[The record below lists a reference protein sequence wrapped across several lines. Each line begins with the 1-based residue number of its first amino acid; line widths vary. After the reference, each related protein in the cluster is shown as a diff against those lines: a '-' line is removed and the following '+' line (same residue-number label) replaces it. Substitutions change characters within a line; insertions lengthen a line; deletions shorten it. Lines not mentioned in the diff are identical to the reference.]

1 MNLELTKAEEKVMK
15 VLWSIKR
22 GLIRDVVKEYEE
34 PKPAY
39 TTIATIVKIL
49 EKKGFVER
57 KPVANSFEYYPLVE
71 KKEYTN
77 GFMKSFVKSY
87 FSNSFKNMVSEF
99 SNHEDLSTE
108 EMEELIE
115 YFKGKIDHKK
125 KQ

>member
-15 VLWSIKR
+15 ILWSIEK
-22 GLIRDVVKEYEE
+22 GLIRDVVKECEG

-49 EKKGFVER
+49 EKKGFVGR
-57 KPVANSFEYYPLVE
+57 KPVANSFEYYPLIE
-71 KKEYTN
+71 KKQYTS
-77 GFMKSFVKSY
+77 GFMRRFVKSY

-99 SNHEDLSTE
+99 GNQEDLSTE

-115 YFKGKIDHKK
+115 YFKHKIDDKK

>member
-15 VLWSIKR
+15 ILWSIKR

-49 EKKGFVER
+49 EKKGFVDR
-57 KPVANSFEYYPLVE
+57 KPVANSFEYYPIIE

-87 FSNSFKNMVSEF
+87 FSNSFTNMVSEF

>member
-15 VLWSIKR
+15 ILWSIER

-39 TTIATIVKIL
+39 TTVATIIKIL

-57 KPVANSFEYYPLVE
+57 KPIANSFEYHPLIE
-71 KKEYTN
+71 KKEYTS
-77 GFMKSFVKSY
+77 GFMKSFVKNY

-99 SNHEDLSTE
+99 SNQEDLSTE

-115 YFKGKIDHKK
+115 YFKGEINNKK
-125 KQ
+125 KH

>member
-15 VLWSIKR
+15 ILWSIEK
-22 GLIRDVVKEYEE
+22 GLIRDVVKECEG

-49 EKKGFVER
+49 EKKGFVGR
-57 KPVANSFEYYPLVE
+57 KPVANSFEYYPLIE
-71 KKEYTN
+71 KKQYTS
-77 GFMKSFVKSY
+77 GFMRTFVKSY

-99 SNHEDLSTE
+99 GNQEDLSTE

-115 YFKGKIDHKK
+115 YFKHKIDDKK